1 MRKISDEQIMK
12 NFCCN
17 MYIPPESEE
26 EEHMKSFNNILIK
39 LAKVSGFYKKVR
51 IVE

>member
-1 MRKISDEQIMK
+1 MK

-26 EEHMKSFNNILIK
+26 SEHMRNFNKVLIN
-39 LAKVSGFYKKVR
+39 LAKLTGFYQKVR